1 MEPKKILTL
10 QDWDTYLKALA
21 EDAGSTPDGD
31 TLERA
36 VRQTIADLKYRG
48 LPDSKIEQ
56 ELHRIFS

>member
-21 EDAGSTPDGD
+21 EDTDSTPDGD

-36 VRQTIADLKYRG
+36 VTQTIADLKYRG
-48 LPDSKIEQ
+48 LPDDKIEQ